1 MEGVVL
7 RVEGTKPSF
16 YKEKSF
22 TFKVL
27 EGIAIDNNQID
38 MEDAS

>member
-7 RVEGTKPSF
+7 RVEGSKPSL
-16 YKEKSF
+16 YKEKAF

-27 EGIAIDNNQID
+27 EGIAADQGAVD
-38 MEDAS
+38 TEEAS